1 MNEELKLICLSQKH
15 GYDVRKNLTVVSD
28 RLMLNDRILLTKS
41 KYPKLIQ
48 LCFLNIRQDKLIIEA
63 RDNCWLPRDE

>member
-28 RLMLNDRILLTKS
+28 RLM
-41 KYPKLIQ
+41 
-48 LCFLNIRQDKLIIEA
+48 
-63 RDNCWLPRDE
+63 